1 MTVVTLTGHLG
12 SMGTIAVRAADTL
25 GYALADRELLVE
37 ASRALGWS
45 TEEVA
50 ELDERT
56 QGRGGR
62 LARLLRDF
70 IEQAPM
76 AESDVDG
83 FGPLVTSSYAETAGD
98 EMLPRDERYI
108 SVLTALI
115 RSLAGRGNVVIVGRG
130 AQALLAQREEAV
142 HLRVVCELAERIT
155 RVVSRDGMTEQA
167 ARARIEESDRQ
178 RHAWHRKYFD
188 IDYESPY
195 LYDLVLNSGRL
206 SDEDAASL
214 VVQLVQTAERSA
226 GRRRGAS
233 GADAA
238 QATIPRARGQARQDW
253 GWVELIVPGTGVI
266 AARAHLFALPL
277 GGEDEWRGQI
287 ESMRLTEG
295 ESALVPGLYLARF
308 GRGRD
313 DRLVEVEQ
321 EDRGLLVRSADA
333 EPPAVSRERAGG

>member
-12 SMGTIAVRAADTL
+12 SMGTIAARAADAL

-45 TEEVA
+45 PEEVA

-56 QGRGGR
+56 QGRGSR

-70 IEQAPM
+70 IEHAPM
-76 AESDVDG
+76 AEADVDG
-83 FGPLVTSSYAETAGD
+83 FGPLVTSSYAETAG
-98 EMLPRDERYI
+98 EAMLPRDERYI

-115 RSLAGRGNVVIVGRG
+115 RSLATRGNVVIVGRG
-130 AQALLAQREEAV
+130 AQALLAQREDAAHV
-142 HLRVVCELAERIT
+142 RVVCELPERVT
-155 RVVSRDGMTEQA
+155 RIVARDGMTEQD

-214 VVQLVQTAERSA
+214 IVQLVQTAERDA
-226 GRRRGAS
+226 GRRRGRES
-233 GADAA
+233 SAA
-238 QATIPRARGQARQDW
+238 LPPAATPRVRGQARQDW
-253 GWVELIVPGTGVI
+253 GWVELIVPATGLV

-277 GGEDEWRGQI
+277 RGEDEWQGQI
-287 ESMRLTEG
+287 ESIHLAEG
-295 ESALVPGLYLARF
+295 QSALVPGFYLARF
-308 GRGRD
+308 GRGRND
-313 DRLVEVEQ
+313 
-321 EDRGLLVRSADA
+321 
-333 EPPAVSRERAGG
+333 